1 MAQER
6 TITERIR
13 EVAHDLIMQFGVR
26 SVSMDDIARSAGMS
40 KKTIYQHYADKD
52 ALVLAV
58 IKDKIALNQDCSL
71 KDLSTARDA
80 VHEVFLCIARMQDM
94 FANMHPSLIFD
105 LQKFFPSA
113 FSLIQDHRFRFWGK
127 IFTENIQR
135 GIREELYRPELQVDV
150 LVKARLENM
159 MLAFNP
165 VIYPNNRFRLVDV
178 QTQLTEHFLF
188 GMASL
193 KGHKRILHY
202 LQERNKKRIHEQ
214 K

>member
-1 MAQER
+1 MAEAS
-6 TITERIR
+6 TIAERIR
-13 EVAHDLIMQFGVR
+13 AVAHDLIMQYGVR
-26 SVSMDDIARSAGMS
+26 SVSMDEIARSAGMS

-58 IKDKIALNQDCSL
+58 IKDKIADNQQCSL
-71 KDLSTARDA
+71 NDLASARDA
-80 VHEVFLCIARMQDM
+80 VHEVLLCIARMQDM

-113 FSLIQDHRFRFWGK
+113 FAQIQDHRFRFWGK

-202 LQERNKKRIHEQ
+202 QQERNKKSMQ
-214 K
+214 